1 MKFLS
6 NLYMKG
12 TLLST
17 LIIISI
23 KNIRRHLTP
32 TKRPLVGIMCAFHND
47 ESNNV
52 DKEHHDHLLD
62 DIVKFII
69 VTVGIGV
76 EDALIGYINHLLA
89 AFYD

>member
-1 MKFLS
+1 MSQKLIIKHSMKFLS
-6 NLYMKG
+6 NLYSKG

-17 LIIISI
+17 LIMLSV

-69 VTVGIGV
+69 VRV
-76 EDALIGYINHLLA
+76 ALELKMH
-89 AFYD
+89 